1 MNGRRVAQPTAQTWN
16 VRAPVTSEPYYRWP
30 WQGVNWS
37 PAFFFFLVYLF
48 SVTSYQIDA
57 GSPAMALAIVSLL
70 FGGTSDRIRL
80 PTPFAILLGFVTI
93 AALTYKVTQFS
104 SYDWKPFTDLLKVV
118 AIGVVAV
125 SVLNNRRRLRFF
137 LFYFLAI
144 YALYPVR
151 GALFNY
157 FIYHSAEADRIAW
170 NGIFANPNDYS
181 TMMLLPIGVSL
192 GLLFTEKEKLIR
204 LCAFTGIGL
213 MALTMFMTQS
223 RGGLLALVAGAGLVF
238 LSMKKHR
245 TKFMIAIAV
254 FSLVI
259 VAFAPR
265 SVWTRLAGLDSAI
278 GSGNLKTAND
288 RNSAAQRFELWKVAY
303 TVGKDF
309 PITGVGWG
317 AYPNANYVYS
327 RGSQF
332 DELAAGARDAHNTYL
347 TLFAETGALGLA
359 IWLSAFIAVAV
370 TGVRTLRLLR
380 AYLPEYAEQLKFV
393 LVSMFSLSVA
403 AMFGSFAHWSSIYI
417 LLATITALGLQGRRE
432 IEERQRVYAGR

>member
-1 MNGRRVAQPTAQTWN
+1 M
-16 VRAPVTSEPYYRWP
+16 
-30 WQGVNWS
+30 
-37 PAFFFFLVYLF
+37 FFLVYMF
-48 SVTSYQIDA
+48 AVTSYQLDV
-57 GSPAMALAIVSLL
+57 GSPAMALAIISLL
-70 FGGTSDRIRL
+70 FGGTSDRLRI
-80 PTPFAILLGFVTI
+80 PTPFAVLLGFVLL

-104 SYDWKPFTDLLKVV
+104 SYEWKPFTDLLKVV

-137 LFYFLAI
+137 LFYFLGI

-181 TMMLLPIGVSL
+181 TMMLLPLGVSL

-245 TKFMIAIAV
+245 TNFLIAIAV
-254 FSLVI
+254 FSLLI

-303 TVGKDF
+303 TVGRDF

-317 AYPNANYVYS
+317 AYPNANFVYS

-332 DELAAGARDAHNTYL
+332 DELARGARDAHNTYL
-347 TLFAETGALGLA
+347 TLFAETGVLGLT
-359 IWLSAFIAVAV
+359 IWLSAFVAVAV

-393 LVSMFSLSVA
+393 LVSLFSLAVA

-417 LLATITALGLQGRRE
+417 LLAIITALGLQGRRE
-432 IEERQRVYAGR
+432 IEERQRAHIAR